1 MKCIECNY
9 LDNESSPSHNKIGF
23 GQCKAKPVS
32 GYFVNINREQEC
44 SDYKR
49 ANEGVVIKRMAWF
62 EQLNLK
68 VKS

>member
-1 MKCIECNY
+1 MKCLNCTALELRNHPKHA
-9 LDNESSPSHNKIGF
+9 NVGF

-49 ANEGVVIKRMAWF
+49 ADEGVVIKRMAWF
-62 EQLNLK
+62 EQLK
-68 VKS
+68 